1 MRELAA
7 QLHVSAK
14 GLNWLSVP
22 STRYF
27 VGGCWSVSSAA
38 MAPLRFCSTSA
49 YVIIRQHTSASM
61 RPRTS
66 AYVSI
71 RSQHTSA
78 YAAYVS
84 WGGAGRGYGAAP
96 RLPHASAYISIR
108 QHGSTYVSIR
118 QHTSAYVSIRQHT
131 SAYAG
136 RGRLWRRFCHMRQQE
151 EPHTANQMSAIDRAS

>member
-49 YVIIRQHTSASM
+49 YVTIRQHTSASM

-96 RLPHASAYISIR
+96 RLPHASAYVSIR
-108 QHGSTYVSIR
+108 QHTLAYVTIR
-118 QHTSAYVSIRQHT
+118 GERRHTSAYVSIRQHK
-131 SAYAG
+131 
-136 RGRLWRRFCHMRQQE
+136 RLWRRFCHMLQHASARRAPHC
-151 EPHTANQMSAIDRAS
+151 EPDI